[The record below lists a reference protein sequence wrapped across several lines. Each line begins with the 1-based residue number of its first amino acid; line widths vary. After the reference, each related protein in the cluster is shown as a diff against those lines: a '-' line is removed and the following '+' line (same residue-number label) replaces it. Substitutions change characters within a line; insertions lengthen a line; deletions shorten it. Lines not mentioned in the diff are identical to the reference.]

1 MRPYFLNSIGPMVV
15 LKSQIKTR
23 RRNGLNRNQALKIY
37 SINVCLIYLNTVFL
51 YVFST
56 LSHYI
61 HEDDA
66 SVTLFT
72 LGKIISFFLF
82 SRLLISPVSSHLRG
96 PFLGAP
102 GSPLRGAISTQA
114 ATCLSAL
121 DSSPATLKS
130 EEHFFLQSKLNGNY
144 PCVEYGLGR
153 IGFR

>member
-1 MRPYFLNSIGPMVV
+1 MNC
-15 LKSQIKTR
+15 
-23 RRNGLNRNQALKIY
+23 NWALKIY
-37 SINVCLIYLNTVFL
+37 NWVFFVYLNTVFL
-51 YVFST
+51 DVFLI

-72 LGKIISFFLF
+72 LAEIIYFSLF
-82 SRLLISPVSSHLRG
+82 SRLLTSPVSSHLRG

-130 EEHFFLQSKLNGNY
+130 EELFFSQSKLNGN
-144 PCVEYGLGR
+144 
-153 IGFR
+153 